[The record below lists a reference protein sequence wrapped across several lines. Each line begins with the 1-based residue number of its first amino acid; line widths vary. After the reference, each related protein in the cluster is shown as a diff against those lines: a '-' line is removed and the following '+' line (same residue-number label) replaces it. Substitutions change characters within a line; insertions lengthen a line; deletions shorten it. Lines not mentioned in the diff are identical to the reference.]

1 MLQNFLASNVLSPV
15 IPQWHVD
22 NNQPRFSGIFILIR
36 FSKIRKHFHIF
47 KKVPTSGEASPITK
61 DRGGNYRAAV
71 LSTNVVDIF
80 AFD

>member
-1 MLQNFLASNVLSPV
+1 MWTTTNHDLAEFL
-15 IPQWHVD
+15 
-22 NNQPRFSGIFILIR
+22 FSFGFQKFENIFIFL
-36 FSKIRKHFHIF
+36 